1 MAAIVA
7 TGEPA
12 RELQALLA
20 VLVLDEPSRL
30 LMKALERAVIRGPGT
45 FIGEVSD
52 VEVTVFG
59 DVNLGRP
66 FGAGILD
73 EPVVLPGIASRR
85 VGLGHLLGEE
95 LVHVEC
101 EGLILCRDK
110 PLDDGVS
117 RCVDG
122 HAVVVPVRHSAKS

>member
-45 FIGEVSD
+45 IIGEVSD

-59 DVNLGRP
+59 DINLGRP

-73 EPVVLPGIASRR
+73 EPIVVPGIASRR

-95 LVHVEC
+95 LVHVEF
-101 EGLILCRDK
+101 EGLILCRNK
-110 PLDDGVS
+110 PFDDGVS